1 MILQS
6 NPTEVCE
13 FGVKIQRESAYCE
26 TKGEWIFG
34 LENLSKILN
43 NSDALVS
50 YILSSMS
57 KIVERQQNNSR
68 SGERNETLSFSC
80 VLYRNYIYICLCSK
94 KITVFKNREQTG

>member
-13 FGVKIQRESAYCE
+13 FGAKIQRESAYYE

-50 YILSSMS
+50 YILNSMS

-80 VLYRNYIYICLCSK
+80 VLYRHYIYICLCSK
-94 KITVFKNREQTG
+94 QITVFKNREQTG

>member
-13 FGVKIQRESAYCE
+13 FGAKIQRESAYCE

-50 YILSSMS
+50 YILNSMS
-57 KIVERQQNNSR
+57 KIVEATKQQQKWR
-68 SGERNETLSFSC
+68 TKRDVKLQ
-80 VLYRNYIYICLCSK
+80 LCSISK
-94 KITVFKNREQTG
+94 LYLYLSMFQTNYSF